1 MTSALRTELMDIAN
15 RAAAYINR
23 LNGECQT
30 FEIEGATMTAVISYE
45 AEIGEDPGDY
55 WTAPAW
61 WIERE
66 SSRVRA
72 LYDNEEGEEDPEAAR
87 WLENML
93 N

>member
-1 MTSALRTELMDIAN
+1 MDIAK
-15 RAAAYINR
+15 RAADYITN
-23 LNGECQT
+23 LNGESQT

-45 AEIGEDPGDY
+45 AEIGEDPGDR
-55 WTAPAW
+55 WTAPGW

-72 LYDNEEGEEDPEAAR
+72 LYNNEGEEDREAAR

>member
-1 MTSALRTELMDIAN
+1 MTSALHTELLDIAK
-15 RAAAYINR
+15 RAAAYITS

-45 AEIGEDPGDY
+45 AEIGEDSGDR
-55 WTAPAW
+55 WTAPSS

-66 SSRVRA
+66 ASRVRA
-72 LYDNEEGEEDPEAAR
+72 LYNSEGNEDREAAR
-87 WLENML
+87 WLEEML